1 MSYYNNGSSN
11 VMPPTQNRLN
21 NFNMTNMNSVPNT
34 MPPTPSMNT
43 NYNLFPQ
50 TQGNV
55 YFLNNIQEI
64 NNIPVSNG
72 VSAAFSLSEGILYL
86 KTIQNGSIILNGYRL
101 SALEQVLISNSADTT
116 ESATNVIETLQKSIE
131 ELKDRVA
138 ALEKQ
143 PTKEGGNIEW

>member
-1 MSYYNNGSSN
+1 MA
-11 VMPPTQNRLN
+11 PT
-21 NFNMTNMNSVPNT
+21 
-34 MPPTPSMNT
+34 SMNT

-64 NNIPVSNG
+64 NSIPVSNG

-101 SALEQVLISNSADTT
+101 SPLEQITPEKTPEPEPVQDGAEQFTKIL
-116 ESATNVIETLQKSIE
+116 KSIE
-131 ELKDRVA
+131 DRLS

-143 PTKEGGNIEW
+143 NLKGGNTVEW